1 MKNIPKAK
9 NCGKM
14 FQLGMNPIIESTM
27 GMGLDKYP
35 DWLSTIFDI
44 DIDPEYKIT
53 GTNERPIAA
62 SYEIIWAE
70 ALTPPSNGYFDPED
84 HPAKTTL

>member
-14 FQLGMNPIIESTM
+14 FQFGMNPIIESTM

-35 DWLSTIFDI
+35 D
-44 DIDPEYKIT
+44 
-53 GTNERPIAA
+53 
-62 SYEIIWAE
+62 
-70 ALTPPSNGYFDPED
+70 
-84 HPAKTTL
+84 